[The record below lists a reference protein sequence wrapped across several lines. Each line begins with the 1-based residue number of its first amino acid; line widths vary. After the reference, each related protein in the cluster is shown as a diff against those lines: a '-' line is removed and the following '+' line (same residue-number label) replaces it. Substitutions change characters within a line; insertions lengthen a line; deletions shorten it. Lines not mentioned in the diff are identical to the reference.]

1 MNKTI
6 PLCLILLSFN
16 ALAGMDIASEIKKI
30 ILNGENSF
38 FIHIGNNTKNI
49 LMERKTSINDCTVSI
64 KGGDAPSPIGTG
76 KAKQHA
82 IISCKGH
89 KTIGL
94 RLNQANIDH
103 YHILGYWTINGL

>member
-1 MNKTI
+1 MYI
-6 PLCLILLSFN
+6 E
-16 ALAGMDIASEIKKI
+16 GEIKKI
-30 ILNGENSF
+30 ILKGENSF
-38 FIHIGNNTKNI
+38 FIHIGNNTKKI
-49 LMERKTSINDCTVSI
+49 LMERKSSINDCIVSI

-94 RLNQANIDH
+94 RLKPANIDH